1 MEATAILKK
10 AMADI
15 YCQQMIVE
23 GVIEGLPPQVR
34 KPLSGTP
41 DNVIDSLHEAVQ
53 LISCIIVDI
62 ENPELTPEEPLE
74 EQEEMNGK

>member
-15 YCQQMIVE
+15 YCQQMVVE
-23 GVIEGLPPQVR
+23 SLIKELPPQVR
-34 KPLSGTP
+34 TPLRGTP
-41 DNVIDSLHEAVQ
+41 DCIIYSLHEAVQ

-62 ENPELTPEEPLE
+62 EHPQLTTNESWTER
-74 EQEEMNGK
+74 